1 MSWSLL
7 APDPISYS
15 FPGFVLQ
22 TGSTLR
28 KKKRKKNEG
37 ILTFGSAAILGKYD
51 QLIGKPFYIVLL
63 DFIKEGMGVGMGGKK
78 FPKIFF
84 SDKKH
89 HSPQSSQNETDEFPE
104 QLSFF

>member
-28 KKKRKKNEG
+28 KQNEG
-37 ILTFGSAAILGKYD
+37 IVTLGSAAIWGKYND
-51 QLIGKPFYIVLL
+51 QLNGKPFYMVLL
-63 DFIKEGMGVGMGGKK
+63 DFIKKGMGVGMGGKK
-78 FPKIFF
+78 FSKYF
-84 SDKKH
+84 SWID
-89 HSPQSSQNETDEFPE
+89 NI
-104 QLSFF
+104 